1 MYFLGDIL
9 TISDPQQCS
18 INLNCPEFVYSYKE
32 IILIYRSCSA
42 NIAHIF
48 STNCLATG
56 YRKASYPKVKEFEQ
70 LIHRYNWFFFSFWLY
85 QLVYLFYHSDRGK
98 NCNCLVKFMDATNK
112 LIVIW
117 FDFIYEVWRIND
129 IFMMKIKYT
138 WGWGS

>member
-42 NIAHIF
+42 NIAE
-48 STNCLATG
+48 LLG
-56 YRKASYPKVKEFEQ
+56 YRLQEGLVPKGKGVRATDTPVQ
-70 LIHRYNWFFFSFWLY
+70 LVFFSFWLY

-138 WGWGS
+138 LRLRIVEGS